1 MIQRYDIGLHSADL
15 LTSFL
20 ESQITTSTCAVAG
33 AIGHGFLPGASW
45 PRPTWRPSCGYG
57 HVDSWRGGPNW
68 MERTLRGAHG
78 CHGNPGT
85 LRLKNRH
92 ENRFVLQFLVRV
104 ILMAVLQ
111 HASLFQHERLL
122 CKSCSSHSDRHTNL
136 CHVSRAGS
144 SSSSNADLF
153 FVPFLPSEVLIR
165 SLPTGTH
172 LK

>member
-1 MIQRYDIGLHSADL
+1 MIQRYDLGLHSVDL

-33 AIGHGFLPGASW
+33 AVGHGFLPGASW

-85 LRLKNRH
+85 LRLKNH
-92 ENRFVLQFLVRV
+92 
-104 ILMAVLQ
+104 
-111 HASLFQHERLL
+111 
-122 CKSCSSHSDRHTNL
+122 
-136 CHVSRAGS
+136 RAGIVMRT
-144 SSSSNADLF
+144 DLF
-153 FVPFLPSEVLIR
+153 CSFLSE
-165 SLPTGTH
+165 
-172 LK
+172 